1 MADGDGGWQA
11 PSDPLPFA
19 GSHQPLAMFTD
30 LRQALRLI
38 VKSPGFS
45 TLIVI
50 VLALGIGA
58 NTAIFSI
65 VNGVLL
71 KPLPFADASRL
82 VAIDTTIH
90 NEPDD
95 SAYLDVMDWRARSA
109 TVEHIAAYATGAVT
123 LTGRGEAVSIPM
135 AVVSPGIFP
144 LLGVSPIAGRVL
156 AADDDRHGAER
167 TAVIAESLWTRT
179 FGRDPAIGGTR
190 VMLDGDAMVI
200 VGVMPARFEFPFD
213 SENPPQIWMPVL
225 ASRFS
230 AQWADQRGASF
241 VKGIGRL
248 RPGVGLPAAQ
258 AELTAIAARVNAANP
273 QSGASARGIVIR
285 PFQDVLVKNYRPA
298 LVALLGAVAAVL
310 LIACANIA
318 NLLLAR
324 GTSRRREMAVR
335 TALGATR
342 THIARQLLI
351 ESLTLAAIGGA
362 AGVVVALWGVDT
374 LIRVSPVQ
382 IPRLNAVHI
391 DRSVLIFTA
400 LASLATGALCG
411 LLPALQLS
419 RSNPGDALK
428 DGDRGGSSGR
438 GARTRHILVVAE
450 VALSLMLLASAGLLV
465 RTLGMLQR
473 VSPGFTTER
482 LITMQLLLPQTRY
495 SDSASMIAF
504 YRRLH
509 DEVSRMPGVTAAAV
523 ATTLPMTGSDIGMG
537 FSPEGRPVDPAVRTS
552 AAFFGVSPDYFSTL
566 GIRIVRGR
574 GFTERDDERSA
585 PVMVINETMAAKYW
599 PGEDPVGKRL
609 KIGYNQTGPREI
621 VGVVADVKQKAL
633 TDTATAQM
641 YTPFVQAPWPFLT
654 AVARTTTAPEAA
666 AGSLRAVLAR
676 LDPEQAAG
684 EVRTYDQYVA
694 RSIATPRFTALL
706 LGAFAG
712 LALLLA
718 GFGLYGVMAY
728 SVAQRRREI
737 GIRMALGAQAADVR
751 SLVVNQAARLGA
763 TGLAVGLAGALAAT
777 RVLGSLL
784 FGVSATDPLTFAAVS
799 AALITVL
806 LLAAYLPARRATRVD
821 PIVALRAD

>member
-1 MADGDGGWQA
+1 
-11 PSDPLPFA
+11 
-19 GSHQPLAMFTD
+19 MFTD
-30 LRQALRLI
+30 FRQALRLI

-45 TLIVI
+45 SLIVI

-82 VAIDTTIH
+82 VALDTTVH
-90 NEPDD
+90 HEPDD
-95 SAYLDVMDWRARSA
+95 SAYLDVIDWRAQSQ
-109 TVEHIAAYATGAVT
+109 TVEHIAAYATAAVT
-123 LTGRGEAVSIPM
+123 LTGRGEAASIPM
-135 AVVSPGIFP
+135 AVVTPEIFP
-144 LLGVSPIAGRVL
+144 LLGVAPIAGRVL
-156 AADDDRHGAER
+156 APADDLHGAER
-167 TAVIAESLWTRT
+167 TAVISDALWTRT
-179 FGRDPAIGGTR
+179 FARDAAIVGSR
-190 VMLDGDAMVI
+190 VRLDGDAIVI
-200 VGVMPARFEFPFD
+200 VGVMPAGFEFPFD
-213 SENPPQIWMPVL
+213 SENPPQIWMPIL

-241 VKGIGRL
+241 VKGLGRL
-248 RPGVGLPAAQ
+248 RPGIGLAAAQ
-258 AELTAIAARVNAANP
+258 AELTAVAARVDAANP
-273 QSGASARGIVIR
+273 RDAGRGIVVR

-310 LIACANIA
+310 LMACANIA

-335 TALGATR
+335 TALGASR
-342 THIARQLLI
+342 ARIARQLLI

-382 IPRLNAVHI
+382 IPRLNTVHI
-391 DRSVLIFTA
+391 DRSVLLFTV

-419 RSNPGDALK
+419 RSNPADALK
-428 DGDRGGSSGR
+428 DGDRGGSSGS

-450 VALSLMLLASAGLLV
+450 VALSLVLLASAGLLV
-465 RTLGMLQR
+465 RTLGVLQR

-495 SDSASMIAF
+495 GNAAAMIGF

-509 DEVSRMPGVTAAAV
+509 DGVAASPGVTASAI

-537 FSPEGRPVDPAVRTS
+537 FAPADRPIVPGQRSA
-552 AAFFGVSPDYFSTL
+552 AAFFGVSPEYFTTL

-574 GFTERDDERSA
+574 GFTERDDEQAA
-585 PVMVINETMAAKYW
+585 PVVIISETMAAKYW
-599 PGEDPVGKRL
+599 PGQDPVGKRVKL
-609 KIGYNQTGPREI
+609 SYNGTGPREI
-621 VGVVADVKQKAL
+621 IGVASDVKQKAL
-633 TDTATAQM
+633 TDADSAQM

-654 AVARTTTAPEAA
+654 AVARTAAAPAVA
-666 AGSLRAVLAR
+666 AGSLRQLLTR

-684 EVRTYDQYVA
+684 EIRTVDQYVA

-706 LGAFAG
+706 LAAFAG

-737 GIRMALGAQAADVR
+737 GIRLALGARAADVR
-751 SLVVNQAARLGA
+751 SLVVNQAMRLGA
-763 TGLAVGLAGALAAT
+763 TGLGLGLAGALAVT
-777 RVLGSLL
+777 RVLESQL
-784 FGVSATDPLTFAAVS
+784 FGVSASDPLTFAAVS